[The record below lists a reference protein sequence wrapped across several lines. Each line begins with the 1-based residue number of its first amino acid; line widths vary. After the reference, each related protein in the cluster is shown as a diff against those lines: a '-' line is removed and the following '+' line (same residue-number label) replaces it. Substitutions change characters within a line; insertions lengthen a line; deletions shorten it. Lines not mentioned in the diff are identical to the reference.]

1 MHILWRDESPW
12 SKLTRRHCTRELH
25 FIGHTITAR
34 YVQKKAGATACC
46 LLTGKTHTFLT
57 GYHGIHTDK
66 LVFISSFG
74 RLFKFYISLY
84 YRSIFLI
91 FMFVLI
97 SHYSTNG
104 RITLWKVHT
113 VIKRRPASGAFERP
127 GSLQTSDTLCHYSH
141 RHCHTTSHLYSTCLC
156 SHGYQ
161 NSTPS
166 AMLVNP
172 QHTPRHS
179 FLSFSFSSENM

>member
-1 MHILWRDESPW
+1 MHILWRNDSSW
-12 SKLTRRHCTRELH
+12 SKRTRRHCTRELH

-34 YVQKKAGATACC
+34 YVQKKAGATACR

-57 GYHGIHTDK
+57 EYHGIHTDK

-74 RLFKFYISLY
+74 RLFKFYISLC
-84 YRSIFLI
+84 YRSIFWYLRL
-91 FMFVLI
+91 FLY
-97 SHYSTNG
+97 HT
-104 RITLWKVHT
+104 TLQMGELLCGKCTPSSRDV
-113 VIKRRPASGAFERP
+113 RRPVRSSALDP
-127 GSLQTSDTLCHYSH
+127 PQTSDTLCHYSH
-141 RHCHTTSHLYSTCLC
+141 HHCHTTSHLYSTCLC

-172 QHTPRHS
+172 QRTSHHS
-179 FLSFSFSSENM
+179 FLSFAFSSENM